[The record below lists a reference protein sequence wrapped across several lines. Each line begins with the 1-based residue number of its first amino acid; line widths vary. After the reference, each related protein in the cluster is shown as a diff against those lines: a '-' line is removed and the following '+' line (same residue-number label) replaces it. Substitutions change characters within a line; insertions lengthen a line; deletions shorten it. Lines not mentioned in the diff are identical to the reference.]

1 MYVIGT
7 AGHVDHGKSTLIEAI
22 TGRHPDRL
30 TEERERELSIVLGF
44 DSMTL
49 ESGEQ
54 VGIIDV
60 PGHRDF
66 IENMLSGI
74 GGIDAVLFVV
84 AADEG
89 VMPQTEEH
97 LAIIDLLGIDDGVV
111 ALTKIDAVEDP
122 EWLELVETDLQET
135 LQGTTLGDAPIV
147 RVSGKTGQG
156 VDELVQTIED
166 RLASHPPR
174 PDLGRPRL
182 SVDRTFTISGFGT
195 VVTGTL
201 LDGVF
206 EEGEEIVLLP
216 KRIKGRIRGL
226 QVHDQKVTSASP
238 GSRTAINISG
248 VNVDEI
254 NRGDVVAHPGDYQP
268 TRRLDVRY
276 TSLPDSLKPVTHN
289 TRAKLFL
296 GADEVMA
303 RVRLLGQERLAPG
316 EEGWLQLEVPDPV
329 VALRG
334 DRYILRRPSPSETM
348 GGGIVLDPH
357 PEFRHKR
364 FDDRI
369 LERLHTLAEGDAEEI
384 VYQVIQGAGVMRKDE
399 VILQS
404 NMDPERAHM
413 ALQTLQERGSVLLLG
428 ESSPDQLVTHEQEWN
443 TLLEGVLKKVADY
456 HQAYPLRPGMPLEEI
471 KSQLEYEDY
480 VFQAAVN
487 SLVKDDRLEQ
497 TGPVAALP
505 EHAITFS
512 DKDKIRVKQLM
523 AEFSENPHTPPTVEE
538 CVEKVG
544 EEVYQALLSLG
555 RLKQVSEDVVFS
567 TDTYRSMV
575 AEIRSWLEEKG
586 TLTVAEARD
595 HFDSS
600 RRYILALLEHLDTR
614 GITVREGDVRR
625 LR

>member
-201 LDGVF
+201 LDGVL

>member
-111 ALTKIDAVEDP
+111 ALTKIDAVDDP
-122 EWLELVETDLQET
+122 EWLELVEADLQET
-135 LQGTTLGDAPIV
+135 LQDTTLGSAPIV

-156 VDELVQTIED
+156 VDSLVQTIED

-206 EEGEEIVLLP
+206 QEGEEIVLLP

-226 QVHDQKVTSASP
+226 QVHDQKVSNASP

-254 NRGDVVAHPGDYQP
+254 DRGDVVAHPGDYQP

-276 TSLPDSLKPVTHN
+276 TSLPDTLKPLTHN

-296 GADEVMA
+296 GADEVWPGSDFWNRNA
-303 RVRLLGQERLAPG
+303 WRLEKKAGCSWKCRSRWSLC
-316 EEGWLQLEVPDPV
+316 
-329 VALRG
+329 
-334 DRYILRRPSPSETM
+334 
-348 GGGIVLDPH
+348 GGIVIYYVDPL
-357 PEFRHKR
+357 PQKLWEEGLSSIPIQNFAINDLMIKFSSGCTRWLKGMR
-364 FDDRI
+364 R
-369 LERLHTLAEGDAEEI
+369 RL
-384 VYQVIQGAGVMRKDE
+384 
-399 VILQS
+399 S
-404 NMDPERAHM
+404 
-413 ALQTLQERGSVLLLG
+413 
-428 ESSPDQLVTHEQEWN
+428 
-443 TLLEGVLKKVADY
+443 
-456 HQAYPLRPGMPLEEI
+456 
-471 KSQLEYEDY
+471 
-480 VFQAAVN
+480 
-487 SLVKDDRLEQ
+487 
-497 TGPVAALP
+497 
-505 EHAITFS
+505 
-512 DKDKIRVKQLM
+512 
-523 AEFSENPHTPPTVEE
+523 
-538 CVEKVG
+538 
-544 EEVYQALLSLG
+544 
-555 RLKQVSEDVVFS
+555 
-567 TDTYRSMV
+567 
-575 AEIRSWLEEKG
+575 IRSFR
-586 TLTVAEARD
+586 V
-595 HFDSS
+595 
-600 RRYILALLEHLDTR
+600 LA
-614 GITVREGDVRR
+614 
-625 LR
+625 